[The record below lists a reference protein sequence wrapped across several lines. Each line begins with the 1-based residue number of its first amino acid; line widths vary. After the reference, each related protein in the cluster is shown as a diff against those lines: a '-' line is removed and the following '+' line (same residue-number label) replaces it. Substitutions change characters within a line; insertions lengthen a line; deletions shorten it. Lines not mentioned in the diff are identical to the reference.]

1 MPAAAQLEPTSD
13 IDELEQI
20 ARQTDIH
27 VNARS
32 GRGNHLFG
40 WSIPPNIERSSVACE
55 KIFVAKESSKPE
67 IPTPVIHIFSGAE
80 VTSYS
85 EALPHIRDRVG
96 AVLKIRYEDFDSLCD
111 FPAGLSGKVFG
122 PAKIKRF
129 GIEKFFDAIR
139 GAGLRIRLE
148 EDPEQTEKMLKRI
161 AENYNP
167 RQANQARL
175 GNSANLSNK
184 FIDSALDYLVNK
196 KGGLARLNKA
206 VKQARANHARRTI
219 AIGVNWAQ
227 KRSLQRTGEETLPGS
242 RAHLRVVQS
251 KRRGSKYG

>member
-1 MPAAAQLEPTSD
+1 MSDLGGASEIFEQTSLRAKGRTNSPA
-13 IDELEQI
+13 
-20 ARQTDIH
+20 
-27 VNARS
+27 V
-32 GRGNHLFG
+32 FG
-40 WSIPPNIERSSVACE
+40 WSISPNIERASVTRE
-55 KIFVAKESSKPE
+55 KFFVVKETQAPE
-67 IPTPVIHIFSGAE
+67 RPAPVVHIFAGAD
-80 VTSYS
+80 VTSYN

-122 PAKIKRF
+122 PAKIKRL

-148 EDPEQTEKMLKRI
+148 EDPEQTAKMLARI

-167 RQANQARL
+167 RQANQARP

-184 FIDSALDYLVNK
+184 FIDSVLDYLTNK

-206 VKQARANHARRTI
+206 VKQARSNHARRTI

-227 KRSLQRTGEETLPGS
+227 GRSLQHTSEETLPVSRGGS
-242 RAHLRVVQS
+242 QI
-251 KRRGSKYG
+251 